1 MRIVLLGPPG
11 AGKGT
16 QAVRLAQHFE
26 CPHVSTGDIF
36 RSNVAQGTELG
47 EKAKQYMDQGD
58 LVPDEIVIAMV
69 TERLSAPD
77 CATGFLLDGFPRTVE
92 QAEALDLSLHAQ
104 ETPLHAVL
112 CFEVADE
119 ELFRRL
125 AGRSAELKRSDDGEE
140 TIRHRLEV
148 YATKTRPL
156 VDYYM
161 HRRLLGV
168 VDALGQVEE
177 ITARILDALSD
188 ALARVAELA
197 GANGNGHGNGHGN
210 GVHADSQLRNLHGPG
225 YRPGLAVSPIN
236 DGAAATLRSR

>member
-16 QAVRLAQHFE
+16 QAIRLARHFD

-36 RSNVAQGTELG
+36 RSNVAEGTELG
-47 EKAKQYMDQGD
+47 QTARQYMDQGD
-58 LVPDEIVIAMV
+58 LVPDEVVIAMV
-69 TERLSAPD
+69 MDRLSSPD
-77 CATGFLLDGFPRTVE
+77 CAPGFLLDGFPRTVA
-92 QAEALDLSLHAQ
+92 QAEALDLNLVGQ
-104 ETPLHAVL
+104 DTPLHAVL
-112 CFEVADE
+112 CFEAADE

-161 HRRLLGV
+161 HRRLLSV
-168 VDALGQVEE
+168 VDAVGQVEE
-177 ITARILDALSD
+177 VTSRILDALSSVASVGADGSGTD
-188 ALARVAELA
+188 ASAT
-197 GANGNGHGNGHGN
+197 NGHHN
-210 GVHADSQLRNLHGPG
+210 RPGPG
-225 YRPGLAVSPIN
+225 YRPARGSGSLQ
-236 DGAAATLRSR
+236 DFAAAILRRR

>member
-16 QAVRLAQHFE
+16 QAVRLAQHFD

-36 RSNVAQGTELG
+36 RSNVAEGTELG
-47 EKAKQYMDQGD
+47 QIAQQYMDQGD
-58 LVPDEIVIAMV
+58 LVPDEVVIAMV
-69 TERLSAPD
+69 MDRLSAPD
-77 CATGFLLDGFPRTVE
+77 CACGFLLDGFPRTVA
-92 QAEALDLSLHAQ
+92 QAEALDLNLVAQ
-104 ETPLHAVL
+104 DTPLHAVL
-112 CFEVADE
+112 CFEAAEE

-161 HRRLLGV
+161 HRRLLSV
-168 VDALGQVEE
+168 VDAVGQVED
-177 ITARILDALSD
+177 ITTRILDALSGM
-188 ALARVAELA
+188 LAAEVAGPA
-197 GANGNGHGNGHGN
+197 GNGKASLNGDGH
-210 GVHADSQLRNLHGPG
+210 RNRTGPG
-225 YRPGLAVSPIN
+225 YRPGNGSGAVH
-236 DGAAATLRSR
+236 DRAAATL